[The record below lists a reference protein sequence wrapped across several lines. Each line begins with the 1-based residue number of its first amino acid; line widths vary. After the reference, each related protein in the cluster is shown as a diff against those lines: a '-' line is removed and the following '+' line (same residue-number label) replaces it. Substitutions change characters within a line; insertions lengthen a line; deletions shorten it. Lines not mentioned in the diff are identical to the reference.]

1 MMKAILD
8 DPKKSLWAAL
18 ALTAV
23 LMAIAA
29 VAADSL
35 GYLSLLLR
43 WAHVFLAIVWVG
55 LVVFVN
61 FVQLVASREANDA
74 ERAFLHRAIVPRV
87 AGAFREAS
95 TWTVVTGVLLLFTS
109 GHVFASLVYG
119 AAVHTG
125 GVKSVLLWLGVLG
138 GLVMWMFVH
147 MFIWPNL
154 RIVLGQR
161 QGDAAA
167 ARDKVKMFA
176 RLNLI
181 LSLPVTFAMIAAA
194 HLY

>member
-1 MMKAILD
+1 MKTLLD
-8 DPKKSLWAAL
+8 DPKKSVWAAL

-23 LMAIAA
+23 LAA
-29 VAADSL
+29 LASTTADRI
-35 GYLSLLLR
+35 GYLSLLFR

-61 FVQLVASREANDA
+61 FVQLIAAREANDA

-87 AGAFREAS
+87 AGAFRQAS
-95 TWTVVTGVLLLFTS
+95 TWTVVTGVVLLFTS

-119 AAVHTG
+119 TAVHTG
-125 GVKSVLLWLGVLG
+125 GVRSVFLWLGVLG
-138 GLVMWMFVH
+138 GSVMWMFVH

-154 RIVLGQR
+154 QSVLGKR
-161 QGDAAA
+161 LGDAAE
-167 ARDKVKMFA
+167 ARDKVKTFA